1 MQQDTRRLTVAFEH
15 LQCAYEEIMQAIGQ
29 PERSI
34 AEAAVGRAL
43 THLDLVWRRLEHERQ
58 KDSRTAVGVEVER
71 AYTASRMAW
80 QGAHD
85 LLNRWPRQH
94 TQALDEVRSDLL
106 EALDTTSRICTPA
119 SRAPA
124 VTAPEQQM
132 PEQPM
137 SQQLE
142 SR

>member
-1 MQQDTRRLTVAFEH
+1 MQQDTRRLTVAYEH
-15 LQCAYEEIMQAIGQ
+15 LQCAYEEVMQAIGQ

-34 AEAAVGRAL
+34 AEAAIGRAI

-58 KDSRTAVGVEVER
+58 KDSRTAIGVEVER

-94 TQALDEVRSDLL
+94 AQALDEVRNDLL
-106 EALDTTSRICTPA
+106 EALDTTSRICTPT
-119 SRAPA
+119 SSTSAPA
-124 VTAPEQQM
+124 QPHVPE
-132 PEQPM
+132 PA
-137 SQQLE
+137 
-142 SR
+142 